1 LEANEMEKEKVVL
14 AYSGGL
20 DTSIIIPWLKE
31 NYNDLDIIACCVNVG
46 QEDDMEFVKKKA
58 MSSGASKVYIENVVN
73 EFVEEYVYKGIKA
86 NAVYEGKY
94 LLGTAFARPLI
105 AKKLVE
111 TAHKEGAKFIAH
123 GCTGKGN
130 DQVRLET
137 AIAALDPTIKIIAPW
152 RIWDIGSRE
161 EAIDYAQS
169 RNIDLNGITKE
180 KIYSRDQNILHI
192 SHEGGMLEN
201 PSLEPDYDEI
211 LMMTNTIEKTPD
223 LAEYIEIEFKEGIP
237 VKLNSKKM
245 NGEEMLR
252 SLNKIGGTHGIGVI
266 DLLENRLV
274 GMKSRG
280 IYETPGG
287 TLLIEAHKYLE
298 SFVLEKDTAHFK
310 DMMSQKYAELVYNA
324 MWFSGLKDAFDAFV
338 DSTQKAVTGKVKL
351 KLYKGTIKFAGMVSE
366 NALYNESISSFS
378 TGDLYDQKDATGFI
392 HLYSLP
398 YKIQAL
404 NKLNN
409 NKSGAEVKYSFKE

>member
-1 LEANEMEKEKVVL
+1 MAEKEKVVL

-20 DTSIIIPWLKE
+20 DTSIIIPWLKD
-31 NYNDLDIIACCVNVG
+31 NYDDLDIIACCVNVG
-46 QEDDMEFVKKKA
+46 QDDDMNQVKEKA
-58 MSSGASKVYIENVVN
+58 VSSGACKVYVENVVN
-73 EFVEEYVYKGIKA
+73 EFVEEYVYKGLKA
-86 NAVYEGKY
+86 NASYECKY
-94 LLGTAFARPLI
+94 LLGTAYARPLI

-111 TAHKEGAKFIAH
+111 VAHKEGAKYIAH

-137 AIAALDPTIKIIAPW
+137 AIAAIDPTIQIIAPW
-152 RIWDIGSRE
+152 RIWDITSRE
-161 EAIDYAQS
+161 EAIDYAEAK
-169 RNIDLNGITKE
+169 NINLNGITKE

-201 PSLEPDYDEI
+201 PANEANFDEI
-211 LMMTNTIEKTPD
+211 LVMTNTVEKAPD
-223 LAEYIEIEFKEGIP
+223 TAEYIEIDFEKGIP
-237 VKLNSKKM
+237 VNLNGKKLNGEKM
-245 NGEEMLR
+245 LTA
-252 SLNKIGGTHGIGVI
+252 LNKIGGKHGIGVI

-287 TLLIEAHKYLE
+287 TILIEAHKYLE
-298 SFVLEKDTAHFK
+298 SFVLEKETAHFK
-310 DMMSQKYAELVYNA
+310 DMISQKYAELVYNA

-338 DSTQKAVTGKVKL
+338 DSTQKNVTGTVKL
-351 KLYKGTIKFAGMVSE
+351 KLYKGNVKFAGMVSQ
-366 NALYNESISSFS
+366 NALYNEGISSFS
-378 TGDLYDQKDATGFI
+378 TGELYDQKDASGFI

-409 NKSGAEVKYSFKE
+409 KGKKITEINYSFKE

>member
-1 LEANEMEKEKVVL
+1 MEAKEKVVL

-31 NYNDLDIIACCVNVG
+31 NYNGLDIIACCVNVG
-46 QEDDMEFVKKKA
+46 QEDDMEEVKKKA
-58 MSSGASKVYIENVVN
+58 LSSGACKAYVENVVN
-73 EFVEEYVYKGIKA
+73 EFVEEYVYKGLKA

-94 LLGTAFARPLI
+94 LLGTAYARPLI

-111 TAHKEGAKFIAH
+111 VAHKEGAKYIAH

-137 AIAALDPTIKIIAPW
+137 AIASIDPTIEIIAPW
-152 RIWDIGSRE
+152 RIWDITSRE
-161 EAIDYAQS
+161 EAIDYAES
-169 RNIDLNGITKE
+169 RNINLGGISKV

-201 PSLEPDYDEI
+201 PENEPNYEELLI
-211 LMMTNTIEKTPD
+211 MTNTIENAPNF
-223 LAEYIEIEFKEGIP
+223 AEYIEIGFEKGIP
-237 VKLNSKKM
+237 VCLNGKKM
-245 NGEEMLR
+245 NGEKLLS
-252 SLNKIGGTHGIGVI
+252 SLNKIGGKHGIGVI

-287 TLLIEAHKYLE
+287 TIILEAHKYLE
-298 SFVLEKDTAHFK
+298 SFVLEKETAHFK
-310 DMMSQKYAELVYNA
+310 EIIGQKYAELVYNA
-324 MWFSGLKDAFDAFV
+324 QWFSGLKNAFDAFV
-338 DSTQKAVTGKVKL
+338 DSTQENVTGTVKL
-351 KLYKGTIKFAGMVSE
+351 KLYKGNLKFAGMVSE

-378 TGDLYDQKDATGFI
+378 TGDLYNQKDATGFI

-404 NKLNN
+404 NEMNN
-409 NKSGAEVKYSFKE
+409 SNKKISKISYSFKE

>member
-1 LEANEMEKEKVVL
+1 MVKKEKVVL

-20 DTSIIIPWLKE
+20 DTSIIIPWLKD
-31 NYNDLDIIACCVNVG
+31 NYGDLDIIACCVNVG
-46 QEDDMEFVKKKA
+46 QEDDMDQVKEKA
-58 MSSGASKVYIENVVN
+58 ISSGASKVYVENVVN
-73 EFVEEYVYKGIKA
+73 EFVEDYVYKGLKA
-86 NAVYEGKY
+86 NASYECKY
-94 LLGTAFARPLI
+94 LLGTAYARPLI

-111 TAHKEGAKFIAH
+111 VAHKEGAKYIAH

-137 AIAALDPTIKIIAPW
+137 AIAAIDPTVEIIAPW
-152 RIWDIGSRE
+152 RIWDISSRE
-161 EAIDYAQS
+161 EAIDYAMS
-169 RNIDLNGITKE
+169 KNINLNGISKE

-201 PSLEPDYDEI
+201 PANEADFDEI
-211 LMMTNTIEKTPD
+211 LVMSNTVEKAPD
-223 LAEYIEIEFKEGIP
+223 IAEYIEIEFKEGIP
-237 VKLNSKKM
+237 VKLNGKKL
-245 NGEEMLR
+245 NGEKMLMA
-252 SLNKIGGTHGIGVI
+252 LNKIGGVHGIGVI

-287 TLLIEAHKYLE
+287 TILVEAHKYLE
-298 SFVLEKDTAHFK
+298 SFVLEKETAHFK
-310 DMMSQKYAELVYNA
+310 DIISQKYAELVYNA

-338 DSTQKAVTGKVKL
+338 DSTQKNVTGTVKL
-351 KLYKGTIKFAGMVSE
+351 KLYKGNVKFAGMVSQ
-366 NALYNESISSFS
+366 NALYNEEISSFC
-378 TGDLYDQKDATGFI
+378 TGDLYDQKDASGFI

-404 NKLNN
+404 NKMNN
-409 NKSGAEVKYSFKE
+409 TEGKKVEINYSFKE

>member
-1 LEANEMEKEKVVL
+1 MEKEKVIL

-31 NYNDLDIIACCVNVG
+31 NYNDLEIIACCINVG
-46 QEDDMEFVKKKA
+46 QEDDMEFVKNKA
-58 MSSGASKVYIENVVN
+58 ISSGASKVYIENVVN

-94 LLGTAFARPLI
+94 LLGTAYARPLI

-111 TAHKEGAKFIAH
+111 TAHIEGAKYIAH

-130 DQVRLET
+130 DQVRIET
-137 AIAALDPTIKIIAPW
+137 AIASLDPTVEIIAPW
-152 RIWDIGSRE
+152 RLWDITSRE
-161 EAIDYAQS
+161 EAIDYARS
-169 RNIDLNGITKE
+169 KNVDLNGITKE
-180 KIYSRDQNILHI
+180 KIYSRDQNIFHI

-201 PSLEPDYDEI
+201 PANEPDFGDI
-211 LMMTNTIEKTPD
+211 LVMTNTVEKAPD
-223 LAEYIEIEFKEGIP
+223 VAEYIEIEFKEGIP
-237 VKLNSKKM
+237 VKLNGKEL
-245 NGEEMLR
+245 NGEEML
-252 SLNKIGGTHGIGVI
+252 SALNKIGGTHGIGVI

-280 IYETPGG
+280 VYETPGG

-298 SFVLEKDTAHFK
+298 SFVLEKETTHFK
-310 DMMSQKYAELVYNA
+310 DMIGQKYAELVYNA
-324 MWFSGLKDAFDAFV
+324 MWYSGLKNAFDAFI
-338 DSTQKAVTGKVKL
+338 DSTQKKVTGTVKL
-351 KLYKGTIKFAGMVSE
+351 KLYKGTIKFAGMDSD

-378 TGDLYDQKDATGFI
+378 TGELYDQKDATGFI

-398 YKIQAL
+398 FKIQAL
-404 NKLNN
+404 NEINGK
-409 NKSGAEVKYSFKE
+409 KDDHQVKYSFKE

>member
-1 LEANEMEKEKVVL
+1 MLEKEKVVL

-46 QEDDMEFVKKKA
+46 QEDNMVKVKEKA
-58 MSSGASKVYIENVVN
+58 ISSGASKVYVENVVN
-73 EFVEEYVYKGIKA
+73 EFVEDYVYKGLKA
-86 NAVYEGKY
+86 NASYECKY
-94 LLGTAFARPLI
+94 LLGTAYARPLI

-111 TAHKEGAKFIAH
+111 VAHKEGAKYIAH

-137 AIAALDPTIKIIAPW
+137 AIAAIDPTIEIIAPW
-152 RIWDIGSRE
+152 RIWDITSRE
-161 EAIDYAQS
+161 EAIDYAIS
-169 RNIDLNGITKE
+169 KNIDLNGITKE

-201 PSLEPDYDEI
+201 PANEADFDEI
-211 LMMTNTIEKTPD
+211 LVMTNTVEKAPD
-223 LAEYIEIEFKEGIP
+223 IAEYIEIEFNEGIP
-237 VKLNSKKM
+237 IKLNGKKL
-245 NGEEMLR
+245 NGEKMLTA
-252 SLNKIGGTHGIGVI
+252 LNKIGGVHGIGVI

-287 TLLIEAHKYLE
+287 TILIEAHKYLE
-298 SFVLEKDTAHFK
+298 SFVLEKETAHFK
-310 DMMSQKYAELVYNA
+310 DMISQKYAELVYNA
-324 MWFSGLKDAFDAFV
+324 MWFSGLKEAFDAFV
-338 DSTQKAVTGKVKL
+338 DSTQKNVTGTVKL
-351 KLYKGTIKFAGMVSE
+351 KLYKGNVKFAGMVSQ
-366 NALYNESISSFS
+366 NALYNEGISSFS
-378 TGDLYDQKDATGFI
+378 TGDLYDQKDASGFI

-398 YKIQAL
+398 YKIQAM
-404 NKLNN
+404 NKMNN
-409 NKSGAEVKYSFKE
+409 TLEKSTEINYSFKE

>member
-1 LEANEMEKEKVVL
+1 MKKEKVVL

-46 QEDDMEFVKKKA
+46 QEDDMNLVRNKA
-58 MSSGASKVYIENVVN
+58 LSSGASKVYIENVVN

-94 LLGTAFARPLI
+94 LLGTAYARPLI

-111 TAHKEGAKFIAH
+111 TVHREGAKYIAH

-137 AIAALDPTIKIIAPW
+137 AIAALDPAVQIIAPW
-152 RIWDIGSRE
+152 RMWNITSRE

-169 RNIDLNGITKE
+169 KNIDLHGITKE

-192 SHEGGMLEN
+192 SHEGGMLEDPAN
-201 PSLEPDYDEI
+201 EPDMDEI
-211 LMMTNTIEKTPD
+211 LVMTSTVEKAPD
-223 LAEYIEIEFKEGIP
+223 FAEYVEIEFKEGIP
-237 VKLNSKKM
+237 VKLNDKKL
-245 NGEEMLR
+245 NGEEMLGT
-252 SLNKIGGTHGIGVI
+252 LNKIGGIHGIGVI

-287 TLLIEAHKYLE
+287 TILIEAHKYLE
-298 SFVLEKDTAHFK
+298 SFVLEKETAHFK
-310 DMMSQKYAELVYNA
+310 DMIGQKYAELVYNA
-324 MWFSGLKDAFDAFV
+324 MWFSGLKNAFDAFV
-338 DSTQKAVTGKVKL
+338 DSTQKNVSGTVKL
-351 KLYKGTIKFAGMVSE
+351 KLYKGTVKFAGMTSVH
-366 NALYNESISSFS
+366 ALYNESISSFS

-404 NKLNN
+404 NELNL
-409 NKSGAEVKYSFKE
+409 NKNAVQVKYSFKE

>member
-1 LEANEMEKEKVVL
+1 MKKDKVVL

-46 QEDDMEFVKKKA
+46 QEDDMDMVKNKA
-58 MSSGASKVYIENVVN
+58 IKSGASKVYIENVVN
-73 EFVEEYVYKGIKA
+73 EFVEKYVYKGLKA

-94 LLGTAFARPLI
+94 LLGTAYARPLI

-111 TAHKEGAKFIAH
+111 IAHLEGAKYIAH

-137 AIAALDPTIKIIAPW
+137 AIAALDPTVKIIAPW
-152 RIWDIGSRE
+152 RIWDITSRE
-161 EAIDYAQS
+161 EAIDYAQAK
-169 RNIDLNGITKE
+169 NVDLNGITKE

-201 PSLEPDYDEI
+201 PTNEPDFDEI
-211 LMMTNTIEKTPD
+211 LVMTTTPENAPNM
-223 LAEYIEIEFKEGIP
+223 AEYIEIEFKEGIP
-237 VKLNSKKM
+237 VKLNGKKL
-245 NGEEMLR
+245 NGEEMLTA
-252 SLNKIGGTHGIGVI
+252 LNKIGGTHGIGII

-287 TLLIEAHKYLE
+287 TLLLEAHKYLE
-298 SFVLEKDTAHFK
+298 SFVLEKETSHFK
-310 DMMSQKYAELVYNA
+310 DMIGQKYAELVYNA
-324 MWFSGLKDAFDAFV
+324 MWFSGLRNAFDAFI
-338 DSTQKAVTGKVKL
+338 DSTQKNVTGTVKL
-351 KLYKGTIKFAGMVSE
+351 KLYKGTIKFAGMASDY
-366 NALYNESISSFS
+366 ALYNESISSFS

-392 HLYSLP
+392 RLYSLP

-404 NKLNN
+404 NEIHSIKN
-409 NKSGAEVKYSFKE
+409 ATEVIYSFKE

>member
-1 LEANEMEKEKVVL
+1 MEKEKVVL

-31 NYNDLDIIACCVNVG
+31 NYDNLDIIACCVNVG
-46 QEDDMEFVKKKA
+46 QDDDMEFVKNKA
-58 MSSGASKVYIENVVN
+58 LSSGASKVYIQNVVN

-94 LLGTAFARPLI
+94 LLGTAYARPLI

-111 TAHKEGAKFIAH
+111 VAHKEGAKYIAH

-130 DQVRLET
+130 DQVRIET
-137 AIAALDPTIKIIAPW
+137 AIASIDPFIKIIAPW
-152 RIWDIGSRE
+152 RIWDITSRE
-161 EAIDYAQS
+161 DAIDYAEAKG
-169 RNIDLNGITKE
+169 IDLNGITK
-180 KIYSRDQNILHI
+180 KRIYSRDQNILHI

-201 PSLEPDYDEI
+201 PANEPDFDE
-211 LMMTNTIEKTPD
+211 LLKMTNTVEKAPD
-223 LAEYIEIEFKEGIP
+223 QAEYVEIEFKEGIP
-237 VKLNSKKM
+237 VRLNGEKL
-245 NGEEMLR
+245 NGEEMLKA
-252 SLNKIGGTHGIGVI
+252 LNKIGGTHGIGII

-298 SFVLEKDTAHFK
+298 SFVLEKEEAHFK
-310 DMMSQKYAELVYNA
+310 EMIGSKYAELVYNA
-324 MWFSGLKDAFDAFV
+324 MWYSGLKDAFDAFI
-338 DSTQKAVTGKVKL
+338 DTTQKNVTGTVKL
-351 KLYKGTIKFAGMVSE
+351 KLYKGNIKFAGMTSKY
-366 NALYNESISSFS
+366 ALYNESISSFS

-404 NKLNN
+404 NEMNN
-409 NKSGAEVKYSFKE
+409 NKNGSTEVVYTFKE